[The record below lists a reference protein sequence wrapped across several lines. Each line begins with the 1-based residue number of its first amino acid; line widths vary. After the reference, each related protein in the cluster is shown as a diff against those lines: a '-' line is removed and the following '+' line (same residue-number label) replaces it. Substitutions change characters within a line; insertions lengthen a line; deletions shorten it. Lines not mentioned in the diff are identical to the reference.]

1 MNRALWINQNPSQL
15 DKDFQALF
23 TSHDDPLLRH
33 VRTRIKSRQTNG
45 VIERFFGTLNDTVD
59 AATSATATP
68 PTWKPTTSASST
80 TPSDPIEHSAT
91 APPNLP
97 TS

>member
-45 VIERFFGTLNDTVD
+45 VIERFFGTLN
-59 AATSATATP
+59 
-68 PTWKPTTSASST
+68 
-80 TPSDPIEHSAT
+80 EHR
-91 APPNLP
+91 
-97 TS
+97 